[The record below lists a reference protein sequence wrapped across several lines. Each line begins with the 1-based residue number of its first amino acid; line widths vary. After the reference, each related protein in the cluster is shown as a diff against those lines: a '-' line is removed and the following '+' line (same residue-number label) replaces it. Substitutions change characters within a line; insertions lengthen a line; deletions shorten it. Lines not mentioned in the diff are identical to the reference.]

1 MLFNRIMFAS
11 GCVVAWFVV
20 LAFLC
25 VFALALVLQALMGEL
40 GDHLFGAE
48 KTMDLTSARKVANRM
63 CIGTRSP

>member
-11 GCVVAWFVV
+11 GCVVAWFAG

-40 GDHLFGAE
+40 GDQLFGAE
-48 KTMDLTSARKVANRM
+48 KTMDLTSAR
-63 CIGTRSP
+63 